1 MKAITLLTL
10 SSVSTGT
17 TLVQDSNSEDLEH
30 SSTTIDEKI
39 SSTPSTSIVIETP
52 IVEDGTNF
60 CKIDKDQRLG
70 PNCDVSIR
78 EINEVNRKI
87 RKDVVGLVSTDF
99 FKYFKFDP
107 EKKCTI
113 WENNEGICFSR
124 GCSIDFIEDWDSLPA
139 YWQPEVLGSVSNE
152 TADDLKAANEM
163 HKYDDSFLNELCGA
177 GHGKDSD
184 DDDDDS
190 NLLVDEDTD
199 NADNLN
205 YFDVNDFR
213 SKNAILL
220 DLTANPERFTGYGGQ
235 EAGQIWKSIYAENCF
250 SCDHSSESC
259 LAKDAFFRIV
269 SGMHASIGTHLSNEY
284 LNTETGE
291 WEPNLDLFMARVGN
305 FPDRV
310 SNIYF
315 NYAIVAKSLW
325 KIRPY
330 LCELDFCNDYDNDVK
345 ARFINIVSQLDS
357 KIFDESVMFKDDLS
371 STLKDDFRRRFKNI
385 TKIMDCVHC
394 DRCKLWGKVQ
404 TTGYATSLKILF
416 ELDES
421 DEVKRQQVVNNLT
434 KYELIALLNTFD
446 RLSKSIESINN
457 FERMYNERLN
467 GTTTVKKVG
476 KVSAFFSRN
485 NFFKLFSKA
494 RDTIIDRVQ
503 KFNDS
508 SYGNSISR
516 LVAESLL
523 ESDQVAEEEEESD
536 KIDTQVSSEVSELEQ
551 AEETSSVVGVTTE
564 ESEEHLTETSS
575 GAVSEESVSD
585 DLTITEQ
592 DTKLHYRD
600 VHVDENMA
608 KFEDLKFPE
617 GSKKKVI
624 TTEEGETGTPGDN
637 ILDQNLWLKA
647 WRAETHNFAE
657 ALRFIWQS
665 YLDLP
670 RNIWNMCLVTFSRMW
685 NWFIGVAGYL
695 NEDEV
700 EQNVYTLDFH

>member
-10 SSVSTGT
+10 SSVSAGT
-17 TLVQDSNSEDLEH
+17 TLVQDSSSESLERF
-30 SSTTIDEKI
+30 STSIDEKI

-52 IVEDGTNF
+52 TVEEDGTNF

-113 WENNEGICFSR
+113 WDNNEGICFSR

-152 TADDLKAANEM
+152 TTDDLKAANEM
-163 HKYDDSFLNELCGA
+163 HKYDDSFLNELCGT
-177 GHGKDSD
+177 GHGNSGADNDDSD
-184 DDDDDS
+184 LSADD
-190 NLLVDEDTD
+190 
-199 NADNLN
+199 LN

-325 KIRPY
+325 KIKPY
-330 LCELDFCNDYDNDVK
+330 LCELDFCNDCDNDVK
-345 ARFINIVSQLDS
+345 TRIVNIVSQLDS

-421 DEVKRQQVVNNLT
+421 DEIKRQQVVNNLT

-457 FERMYNERLN
+457 FERLYNERLN

-476 KVSAFFSRN
+476 KVSSFFSRN
-485 NFFKLFSKA
+485 NFFKLLSKA

-508 SYGNSISR
+508 NHENTISH
-516 LVAESLL
+516 LTTEDLPES
-523 ESDQVAEEEEESD
+523 EQVVEEKENEDEGEGEESGT
-536 KIDTQVSSEVSELEQ
+536 IDTQVATEVSELEE
-551 AEETSSVVGVTTE
+551 AEETSVVGVTTE

-575 GAVSEESVSD
+575 SVDGESVD
-585 DLTITEQ
+585 DELTTTVS
-592 DTKLHYRD
+592 DTKLHNRD

-617 GSKKKVI
+617 GSKRKV
-624 TTEEGETGTPGDN
+624 TTPEDEEISTPGDN

-670 RNIWNMCLVTFSRMW
+670 RNIWSMCLVTFSRMW